1 MVLFNLY
8 AILKWFE
15 KTWRFWVGL
24 VFVLNVGYL
33 IHLYKEQQPLPQPTP
48 MPVAEVKDNELVKR
62 IEALE
67 KQVQD
72 QQKVIAWYDTYNQT
86 SQTNFKRL
94 DKNQQIQ
101 VETLKRMC
109 EYIWVITI
117 DKKIVPR
124 QCYPEYNWRREEI
137 NGN

>member
-24 VFVLNVGYL
+24 VFVLNIGYL
-33 IHLYKEQQPLPQPTP
+33 LHLYKQQQPPPAAPIVTIQDDALI
-48 MPVAEVKDNELVKR
+48 KR

-67 KQVQD
+67 KRVED
-72 QQKVIAWYDTYNQT
+72 QQKVIAWYDTYNQN

-94 DKNQQIQ
+94 DKNQQNQID
-101 VETLKRMC
+101 VLKRMC

>member
-33 IHLYKEQQPLPQPTP
+33 LHLYKQQQPPPAAPIVTVQDDT
-48 MPVAEVKDNELVKR
+48 LVKR

-72 QQKVIAWYDTYNQT
+72 QQKIIAWYDTYNQS

-94 DKNQQIQ
+94 DKNQQNQID
-101 VETLKRMC
+101 VLKRMC

>member
-1 MVLFNLY
+1 MILFNLY

-15 KTWRFWVGL
+15 RTWRFWIGL
-24 VFVLNVGYL
+24 LFVINVSYL
-33 IHLYKEQQPLPQPTP
+33 FYIYSKQQPVPIPAP
-48 MPVAEVKDNELVKR
+48 IVEVKDDQLVKR
-62 IEALE
+62 IEVLE
-67 KQVQD
+67 KRVED
-72 QQKVIAWYDTYNQT
+72 QQKVIAWYDTYNQS

>member
-1 MVLFNLY
+1 MIINLY

-15 KTWRFWVGL
+15 RTWRLWIGL
-24 VFVLNVGYL
+24 LFVANVGYL
-33 IHLYKEQQPLPQPTP
+33 VHLYKEQTP
-48 MPVAEVKDNELVKR
+48 PIALAPVEDKVLLDR
-62 IEALE
+62 IQALE

-72 QQKVIAWYDTYNQT
+72 QQKVIVWYDSYIQNLQ
-86 SQTNFKRL
+86 SSIKRL
-94 DKNQQIQ
+94 DKNQQMQIE
-101 VETLKRMC
+101 VLKRMC

-117 DKKIVPR
+117 DKKIAPR